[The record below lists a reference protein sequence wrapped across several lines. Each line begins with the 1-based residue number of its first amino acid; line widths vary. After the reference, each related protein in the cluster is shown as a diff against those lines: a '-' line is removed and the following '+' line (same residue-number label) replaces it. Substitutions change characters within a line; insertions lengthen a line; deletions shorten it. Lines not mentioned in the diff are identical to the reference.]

1 MPLDTTQ
8 PITSNELRGLSQADA
23 DTLILRAS
31 DKGPASYSRIL
42 KLKRSGPEP
51 LYYQLAQSIEDA
63 IQSGAIDH
71 GTKLPPLSVMAAE
84 LTLSAQT
91 VRHAWDYLERRGVLI
106 CRRGL
111 GTVVS

>member
-1 MPLDTTQ
+1 MQ
-8 PITSNELRGLSQADA
+8 QITSHELRGLSQAKA
-23 DTLILRAS
+23 EAPAPRAS
-31 DKGPASYSRIL
+31 DKGPVSYSHIL

-84 LTLSAQT
+84 LTMSAQT

-111 GTVVS
+111 GTVVT